1 MIIVLFLTHVIF
13 YELMGICCVKI
24 DKHSTIINK
33 LCEDLK
39 NFGYISIVNTLRVV
53 TADTT
58 YHLVSTR
65 NMRIMITWS
74 RNSHTYAWLLK
85 YRTLTNVLR
94 RAANL
99 LHVFLRSVVIY
110 QKTFLWVSKVRQ
122 KKNIDVFVSIV
133 KLVELVPYT
142 IWILE

>member
-1 MIIVLFLTHVIF
+1 
-13 YELMGICCVKI
+13 MGVCCVRI
-24 DKHSTIINK
+24 DKHNTVINK

-39 NFGYISIVNTLRVV
+39 NFGHISIVNTLRVV

-65 NMRIMITWS
+65 NMRIMISWS

-94 RAANL
+94 RATNL
-99 LHVFLRSVVIY
+99 LHVFLTLCSY
-110 QKTFLWVSKVRQ
+110 LS
-122 KKNIDVFVSIV
+122 KNIFMGFKGQIKKKKKMMFLSVLLNSSN
-133 KLVELVPYT
+133 LYH
-142 IWILE
+142 ILYYI